1 MWVLYLEFF
10 NRSKHMEIVAE
21 IFVIPQICHLQ
32 FCGHNSL
39 FTLGS
44 VTIYTAE
51 HSILKAKS
59 NFTLLLYMPFL
70 GISEWYFKCV

>member
-1 MWVLYLEFF
+1 MWVLYLEFL

-32 FCGHNSL
+32 FCGHHSL

-51 HSILKAKS
+51 HSINTAYSLCTTAYKTS
-59 NFTLLLYMPFL
+59 YLHISLL
-70 GISEWYFKCV
+70 GKN